1 MLPGC
6 LPWLP
11 NPFTP
16 GRPSTERS
24 RHSRTHDEKT
34 LVARH
39 GRRTD
44 GRAQPL
50 PQTPGAIHGHEVRRH
65 DPDAEVD
72 LRREAHRL
80 HSQLRLRFPE
90 RAEGMRPCPKARN
103 AATARRKSPSSRPS
117 RSRRTCRESRASL
130 GRSDAIAACHGFTN
144 KHRSV
149 LVSRS
154 APECVTSTV
163 SLSDTPFAEVY
174 MWKTMPASSRH
185 WAFGVKQRVK
195 SLDLMGTTE

>member
-16 GRPSTERS
+16 GRPSTEWS

-44 GRAQPL
+44 GRAKNL
-50 PQTPGAIHGHEVRRH
+50 PQTPGAIRGPVVRRH
-65 DPDAEVD
+65 DRGAEVD

-90 RAEGMRPCPKARN
+90 RAEGMRAMPKGQE
-103 AATARRKSPSSRPS
+103 
-117 RSRRTCRESRASL
+117 RSNRE
-130 GRSDAIAACHGFTN
+130 
-144 KHRSV
+144 KKKPKQPPKPV
-149 LVSRS
+149 
-154 APECVTSTV
+154 APHV
-163 SLSDTPFAEVY
+163 PGIPRQP
-174 MWKTMPASSRH
+174 WK
-185 WAFGVKQRVK
+185 K
-195 SLDLMGTTE
+195 